1 MSEQE
6 INART
11 LVEAVIADITNDF
24 MEKYAVVE
32 PSPEIV
38 LESILELNKV
48 IYAVN
53 EYVGLSSDN
62 LLLNEENNELSINNV
77 ILEKCERFLVK
88 MFEQAAAREEQL
100 LLEETEKKK
109 N

>member
-77 ILEKCERFLVK
+77 ILENCERFLVK

>member
-6 INART
+6 INANT
-11 LVEAVIADITNDF
+11 LVEAVIADLTNDF

-53 EYVGLSSDN
+53 EYVGLSSNN

-77 ILEKCERFLVK
+77 ILENCERFIVK

-100 LLEETEKKK
+100 LLEETEKK